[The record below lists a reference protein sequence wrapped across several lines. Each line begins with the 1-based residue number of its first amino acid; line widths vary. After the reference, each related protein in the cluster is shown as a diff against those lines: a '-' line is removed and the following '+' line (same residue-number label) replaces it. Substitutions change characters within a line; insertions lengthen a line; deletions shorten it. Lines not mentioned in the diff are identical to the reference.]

1 MNSLSLARADQ
12 WPNVIFMLGIL
23 VVLAFL
29 ICVAVAAVT
38 MNRST
43 KVVAKQK
50 DDLRQLVH
58 RYEQLSENTLDA
70 QQRTATHVAELV
82 SRTASIEKILRTV
95 E

>member
-1 MNSLSLARADQ
+1 
-12 WPNVIFMLGIL
+12 
-23 VVLAFL
+23 
-29 ICVAVAAVT
+29 
-38 MNRST
+38 
-43 KVVAKQK
+43 VVAKQE